1 MPTARD
7 VKRALDALA
16 VPEKARVLARFFKT
30 EPGEYGEGE
39 RFLGVTVPTQ
49 RALVKRL
56 GSLPIDEAIALLGSP
71 VHEHRFTA
79 VVFFVDRYQQGD
91 GAERQAVFEAY
102 LAHATRID
110 NWDLVDASAHL
121 VVGPHIEKRPRAV
134 LGRLAS
140 SENLWERR
148 IAMVATFHFIRRGDA
163 TLALWVAEK
172 LLGDEHDLIHK
183 AVGWML
189 REVGKRVSRDAL
201 LGLLDVHAPF
211 MARTML
217 RYALERFSAEERRR
231 FMTTGPATG
240 ARNPRRFTPIGDRSI
255 RIADR
260 ARRRYGAPMSKKTI
274 IVVGFGPGISTA
286 VAERFG
292 SEGFRVALVARN
304 AERLAAGVKA
314 LEAKGIEARA
324 FTADV
329 SHPEA
334 ARKVVAEVR
343 AAMGPVHALEW
354 TAYGGGAGDLL
365 TASASD
371 VRGALDIATTSL
383 LAAIQDA
390 LPDLRASRGAILVT
404 NGGLGYFDAQVDAV
418 AVSWNAMGLAMA
430 NAAKHKMVGLLAEK
444 LRGEGVYVGE
454 VMVLGIVKGTAFD
467 QGQGVI
473 EASSVATKFWE
484 LYLARADVSARVG

>member
-1 MPTARD
+1 VPTARD

-30 EPGEYGEGE
+30 EPGEYGEGD

-148 IAMVATFHFIRRGDA
+148 IAMVATFHFIRRGEA

-172 LLGDEHDLIHK
+172 RLGDEHDLIHK

-189 REVGKRVSRDAL
+189 REVGKRASRDAL

-211 MARTML
+211 TARTTL

-231 FMTTGPATG
+231 YRRVRRPQ
-240 ARNPRRFTPIGDRSI
+240 PRCFLSIGDRSI

-383 LAAIQDA
+383 LAAIQEA

-404 NGGLGYFDAQVDAV
+404 NGGLGYFDAQVDAT